1 MSLPLRTPDCPLYA
15 LLRRGEVAEFNQRRA
30 AGEACD
36 LVGADLS
43 RLDLRGLEARG
54 LDLRDAY
61 FRQADVRGIDFR
73 AARLGGASFAEAHV
87 SGCYFPESLPAM
99 ELMLALAHG
108 TRLRSAED

>member
-1 MSLPLRTPDCPLYA
+1 MSMPLRQPDCPLYA
-15 LLRRGEVAEFNQRRA
+15 LLRRGEVAEFNRRRA
-30 AGEACD
+30 EGETCD
-36 LVGADLS
+36 LAGADLS

-61 FRQADVRGIDFR
+61 LRQADVRGVDFR

-87 SGCYFPESLPAM
+87 SGCYFPESLSAA

-108 TRLRSAED
+108 TRLRTLED

>member
-1 MSLPLRTPDCPLYA
+1 MSMPLRTPDCPLYA
-15 LLRRGEVAEFNQRRA
+15 LLRRGEVGEFNQRRA

-61 FRQADVRGIDFR
+61 FRLADVRGVDFR

-87 SGCYFPESLPAM
+87 SGCYFPEGLPAM

-108 TRLRSAED
+108 TRLRHTED

>member
-15 LLRRGEVAEFNQRRA
+15 LLRRGEIAEFNKRRA
-30 AGEACD
+30 EGALCD

-61 FRQADVRGIDFR
+61 FRQADVRGVDFR

-87 SGCYFPESLPAM
+87 SGCYFPDSVSAA
-99 ELMLALAHG
+99 ELALALAHG
-108 TRLRSAED
+108 TRLRCADD